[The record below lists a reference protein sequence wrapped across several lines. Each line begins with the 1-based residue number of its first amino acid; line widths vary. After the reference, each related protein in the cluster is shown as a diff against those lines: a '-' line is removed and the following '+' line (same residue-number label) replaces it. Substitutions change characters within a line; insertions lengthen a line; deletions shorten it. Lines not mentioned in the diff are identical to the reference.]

1 MIGYWF
7 AVLIVA
13 PGGPPYSTKLQYSD
27 GRIETV
33 QTPVEYD
40 VDTIVTVVHKKDGSV
55 IVALAE

>member
-40 VDTIVTVVHKKDGSV
+40 VGKIVTVVKKRDGSV
-55 IVALAE
+55 IVTLAE

>member
-7 AVLIVA
+7 AVLIEA

-40 VDTIVTVVHKKDGSV
+40 VGTIVTVVHKRDGSV
-55 IVALAE
+55 IVTLAE

>member
-33 QTPVEYD
+33 QTPVAYD
-40 VDTIVTVVHKKDGSV
+40 VGTNVTVVKKKDGSY
-55 IVALAE
+55 IVTLAE